1 MHTPAREVLG
11 GIGAIDLNTAHILHS
26 LAHRSNSNVT
36 VVAGLAPCPSLPVTD
51 LSTLP
56 NVLDMNPLSPYIQ
69 VTASFIKEWNW
80 NRIGLVA
87 ESSNY
92 YQFTTDLLQNALAE
106 NPNVLVTPLI
116 NIRRTSDSVNAVKQ
130 IKDYGTHIVVIVVST
145 KLACSLLQ
153 EAYGRN
159 LTWPMYAWILLAPKY
174 PEVSFRDCEM
184 DGAFIVKDLYFE
196 TSFVNDGFFTCNQ
209 HLNSTSSFSSSRI
222 LLDSLKAVRD
232 LNEISSL
239 KTPFTGVIGQNKFR
253 NGVRLANI
261 TISLVLKSGVIEVAS
276 FNSELNQLSVLNES
290 LFTGQSPKGETNM
303 VMLEISPPRKA
314 IVITIFFFC
323 LIFVTL
329 MLFLYIYFRKEPE
342 IKATSVSVSI
352 CMFLGCYL
360 SLAFV
365 PALFLPTV
373 TGTETTVSCNFQI
386 WLSGNGLPVTMIL
399 AILFV
404 KMFRVY
410 IIFLRPHSYKRKLL
424 SNTLLFLYI
433 WLFLLPN
440 IVVLTLWTSIDTFSP
455 TRFEIEEKDRIVVL
469 YRCKSNHSTI
479 WLALILLYVT
489 GLIIALAVL
498 AFKSSSVR
506 YKNFKDTKATNAFTF
521 LIILVI
527 ITTVSYWYFFRSLEE
542 SFYSI
547 KQSQIALY
555 SGHFALPLLCQIFLF
570 VPKIYAPLK
579 RCFQNN
585 STHIQHDSHVAT
597 SSQYFL
603 FATPC
608 VIKHAIDNVHITQ

>member
-1 MHTPAREVLG
+1 MKAVLD
-11 GIGAIDLNTAHILHS
+11 IYD
-26 LAHRSNSNVT
+26 VT

-239 KTPFTGVIGQNKFR
+239 KTG
-253 NGVRLANI
+253 
-261 TISLVLKSGVIEVAS
+261 
-276 FNSELNQLSVLNES
+276 
-290 LFTGQSPKGETNM
+290 
-303 VMLEISPPRKA
+303 
-314 IVITIFFFC
+314 
-323 LIFVTL
+323 
-329 MLFLYIYFRKEPE
+329 
-342 IKATSVSVSI
+342 
-352 CMFLGCYL
+352 
-360 SLAFV
+360 
-365 PALFLPTV
+365 
-373 TGTETTVSCNFQI
+373 
-386 WLSGNGLPVTMIL
+386 
-399 AILFV
+399 
-404 KMFRVY
+404 
-410 IIFLRPHSYKRKLL
+410 
-424 SNTLLFLYI
+424 
-433 WLFLLPN
+433 
-440 IVVLTLWTSIDTFSP
+440 
-455 TRFEIEEKDRIVVL
+455 
-469 YRCKSNHSTI
+469 
-479 WLALILLYVT
+479 
-489 GLIIALAVL
+489 
-498 AFKSSSVR
+498 R
-506 YKNFKDTKATNAFTF
+506 YWA
-521 LIILVI
+521 
-527 ITTVSYWYFFRSLEE
+527 E
-542 SFYSI
+542 
-547 KQSQIALY
+547 
-555 SGHFALPLLCQIFLF
+555 
-570 VPKIYAPLK
+570 
-579 RCFQNN
+579 
-585 STHIQHDSHVAT
+585 
-597 SSQYFL
+597 
-603 FATPC
+603 
-608 VIKHAIDNVHITQ
+608 